1 MLPAPRD
8 LMVRLV
14 PLVPKVRPVLPA
26 PRDLM
31 GRLVPLVRLEPRVS
45 QDLLGL
51 LGHKDLRV
59 IQDLLALVYLQLV
72 LPVRWW

>member
-1 MLPAPRD
+1 MLPALWAPR
-8 LMVRLV
+8 VRLV